1 MKRYIILAGLFGSV
15 LAAGKVSAQDTIK
28 TTTTTTTTTIDTSSL
43 TAPVPPP
50 APVAPAPAPA
60 PVAPA
65 PAEDDIH
72 NADNVPGGYIGFRY
86 MPTFT
91 SFDVR
96 TRSNGE
102 AVTTFSLGHGAGGYL
117 GANFNKHTAL
127 QLEVI
132 YSQLSQKYS
141 DQDRNTTVDLNYV
154 NIPLMFVLNTNI
166 TKPVNFNVTAG
177 PQVGIN
183 VGSKIETD
191 NNGAADS
198 TTAVLAVK
206 GHDFGI
212 AYGAGFDFRLG
223 SDVQLGLGFRG
234 VHGLLDISD
243 RSQTKS
249 TDEYLI
255 LDKSYLD
262 TYAAYIGIR
271 FNF

>member
-1 MKRYIILAGLFGSV
+1 MKRYLILAGLFGHLIASK
-15 LAAGKVSAQDTIK
+15 ASAQDTIK
-28 TTTTTTTTTIDTSSL
+28 STTTTTTTITTDTAGL
-43 TAPVPPP
+43 VAPPTPPP
-50 APVAPAPAPA
+50 APAAPVVAPAPSESE
-60 PVAPA
+60 V
-65 PAEDDIH
+65 DD

-91 SFDVR
+91 SFDVK
-96 TRSNGE
+96 TNNGTAE
-102 AVTTFSLGHGAGGYL
+102 TSFSLGHGAAGYL
-117 GANFNKHTAL
+117 GTNFSKHTAL
-127 QLEVI
+127 QLEVM

-141 DQDRNTTVDLNYV
+141 NNDRETRVDLNYV

-166 TKPVNFNVTAG
+166 TKPVNFNITAG

-183 VGSKIETD
+183 VGSKIESD
-191 NNGAADS
+191 YVGNGADS

-223 SDVQLGLGFRG
+223 HDVQLGLGFRG

-243 RSQTKS
+243 RSRTKA

-255 LDKSYLD
+255 LDRSYVD
-262 TYAAYIGIR
+262 TYSAYVGIR